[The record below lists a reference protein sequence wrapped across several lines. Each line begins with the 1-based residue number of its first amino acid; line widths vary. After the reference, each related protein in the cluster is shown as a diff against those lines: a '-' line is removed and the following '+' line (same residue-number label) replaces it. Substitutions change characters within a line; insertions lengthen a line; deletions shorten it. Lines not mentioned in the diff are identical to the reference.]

1 MQAALRRRGKR
12 KILRIREKR
21 QGQRRRESV
30 GSRRFR
36 RMNIQSCCG
45 REGDETDFS
54 GALAISSHSVF
65 AVREFTCRKNFRKI
79 FVNFTVFGFMTVQ
92 YK

>member
-1 MQAALRRRGKR
+1 MRRRGQR

-36 RMNIQSCCG
+36 RMDIQSCCG

-54 GALAISSHSVF
+54 GALAITAISSHSVF
-65 AVREFTCRKNFRKI
+65 AVRIFTGRKNFRNI
-79 FVNFTVFGFMTVQ
+79 C
-92 YK
+92 

>member
-1 MQAALRRRGKR
+1 MQVALQRRGKR

-36 RMNIQSCCG
+36 RMDIQSCCG

-65 AVREFTCRKNFRKI
+65 AERVFTCKKDFRMI
-79 FVNFTVFGFMTVQ
+79 FCVFYCV
-92 YK
+92 

>member
-1 MQAALRRRGKR
+1 VQVAKGTIFLAKKRVKR

-36 RMNIQSCCG
+36 RMDTPWMQRG
-45 REGDETDFS
+45 EGIE
-54 GALAISSHSVF
+54 L
-65 AVREFTCRKNFRKI
+65 
-79 FVNFTVFGFMTVQ
+79 
-92 YK
+92 

>member
-1 MQAALRRRGKR
+1 MQAAKGTIFLAKKRVKR

-36 RMNIQSCCG
+36 RIDIQSCCG

-65 AVREFTCRKNFRKI
+65 AVRVLTCRKNFRNM
-79 FVNFTVFGFMTVQ
+79 F
-92 YK
+92 

>member
-1 MQAALRRRGKR
+1 MQVALQRRGKR

-36 RMNIQSCCG
+36 RMDIQSCCG
-45 REGDETDFS
+45 REGDEADFS
-54 GALAISSHSVF
+54 GALAIQQL
-65 AVREFTCRKNFRKI
+65 AV
-79 FVNFTVFGFMTVQ
+79 TVFLQ
-92 YK
+92 REYLLAKKISE

>member
-1 MQAALRRRGKR
+1 MQATLRRRGKR

-36 RMNIQSCCG
+36 RLDIQSCCG

-54 GALAISSHSVF
+54 GHSVF
-65 AVREFTCRKNFRKI
+65 AVRVFTCRKNFRNI
-79 FVNFTVFGFMTVQ
+79 FCAYFTVYSFITVQ
-92 YK
+92 YPV